1 MSEPETPIVPTRI
14 HLHKKSRLLEID
26 FADGSGFHYPCEYLR
41 VFAPGAGAAP
51 VHGKRR
57 VNLAHIEA
65 EEETALRLA
74 FDDGFSGSYTWSA
87 LHELGANQQQ
97 NWESY
102 LRQLEVNGLE
112 RGAVG
117 SKAFIKLLYFIQ
129 LAQISGCD
137 DEEVELPPSVGN
149 VESLLAWLRQRGDA
163 WREAFADDKVQVTV
177 NKQFAEPWTLI
188 EDGDEVALVP
198 RSR

>member
-1 MSEPETPIVPTRI
+1 MNEAEAQIVPTRI
-14 HLHKKSRLLEID
+14 NLHKKSRLLEID

-41 VFAPGAGAAP
+41 VFAPGADATP

-57 VNLAHIEA
+57 VNLARIEA
-65 EEETALRLA
+65 EGETALCLE

-87 LHELGANQQQ
+87 LHELGVNQQQ
-97 NWESY
+97 NWKSY
-102 LRQLEVNGLE
+102 LQQLEENGLE
-112 RGAVG
+112 RGAG
-117 SKAFIKLLYFIQ
+117 DSKIFIKLLYFIQ

-137 DEEVELPPSVGN
+137 HEEVELPPSVDN
-149 VESLLAWLRQRGDA
+149 VEGLLAWLRKRGDA
-163 WREAFADDKVQVTV
+163 WREAFAADKVQVTV